1 MPPGAAERRRE
12 GASGGTSVPQMVHA
26 VSRHNAPMTQPDQ
39 RPTSPWAVAAAL
51 LIVYVVWGSTYLAIA
66 VMIQTLPPL
75 VAAGVRY
82 ATAGLLLL
90 TGMAIW
96 RRVRGQPGEK
106 TSRLHWRSAFV
117 IGTLLLVGG
126 NGGVVLAEQRIPSG
140 IAALIVATSPIWM
153 AVFEAIVAGQRPS
166 RLAVAGLAAGAVG
179 VGILVVPLEGM
190 AAIDPLGIG
199 LVAGAAIAWSMGSIY
214 ARRAP
219 LPRSP
224 FQGAGL
230 EMLAGGAVMLGVGL
244 LRGELAAVDP
254 AAFSDASLLAVAYL
268 IVFGSLAA
276 FTAYIWVLHH
286 ASVSVVST
294 YAYVNPVVAV
304 ALGAIV
310 LGEPMTPRT
319 WLAGLI
325 IIGAVV
331 AMVSG
336 RPRDVPQPE
345 GAFETKAEPAA

>member
-1 MPPGAAERRRE
+1 L
-12 GASGGTSVPQMVHA
+12 
-26 VSRHNAPMTQPDQ
+26 SRHNAPVTRPDQ

-90 TGMAIW
+90 AGIAIW
-96 RRVRGQPGEK
+96 RRVRGQPGERP
-106 TSRLHWRSAFV
+106 SRLQWRSALI
-117 IGTLLLVGG
+117 IGTLLLLGG

-153 AVFEAIVAGQRPS
+153 AIFEALVAGQRPS
-166 RLAVAGLAAGAVG
+166 RLALAGLVAGAVG
-179 VGILVVPLEGM
+179 VGILVVPLAGV
-190 AAIDPLGIG
+190 AALDLVGIG
-199 LVAGAAIAWSMGSIY
+199 LVAGAAICWSLGSIY

-230 EMLAGGAVMLGVGL
+230 EMVAGGTVMLGVGL
-244 LRGELAAVDP
+244 LRGELSAVDP
-254 AAFSDASLLAVAYL
+254 ATFSSASLLAVAYL
-268 IVFGSLAA
+268 IVFGSVVA

-286 ASVSVVST
+286 ASISVVST

-310 LGEPMTPRT
+310 LSEPMTPRT
-319 WLAGLI
+319 WLASLI

-336 RPRDVPQPE
+336 RPRDVPEPE
-345 GAFETKAEPAA
+345 AAVEPTAERAA

>member
-1 MPPGAAERRRE
+1 
-12 GASGGTSVPQMVHA
+12 MVLA
-26 VSRHNAPMTQPDQ
+26 LSRHNAPVTRLDP
-39 RPTSPWAVAAAL
+39 RPTSPLAIAAAL

-82 ATAGLLLL
+82 ATAGVLLLV
-90 TGMAIW
+90 GIGIW
-96 RRVRGQPGEK
+96 RRARRQPGERP
-106 TSRLHWRSAFV
+106 SWLHWRSALI
-117 IGTLLLVGG
+117 IGTLLLLGG

-153 AVFEAIVAGQRPS
+153 AILEVLVAGQRPS
-166 RLAVAGLAAGAVG
+166 RLALAGLVAGAVG
-179 VGILVVPLEGM
+179 VGILVVPLEGV
-190 AAIDPLGIG
+190 AALDPVGIG
-199 LVAGAAIAWSMGSIY
+199 LVVGAAICWSLGSIY

-230 EMLAGGAVMLGVGL
+230 EMVAGGTVMLGVGL
-244 LRGELAAVDP
+244 LRGELSTVDP
-254 AAFSDASLLAVAYL
+254 STFSSASLLAVAYL
-268 IVFGSLAA
+268 IAFGSVVA
-276 FTAYIWVLHH
+276 FTAYIWLLHH
-286 ASVSVVST
+286 ASISVVST

-304 ALGAIV
+304 ALGAVV
-310 LGEPMTPRT
+310 LSEPMTPRT
-319 WLAGLI
+319 WLASVI

-336 RPRDVPQPE
+336 RPRDVPEPE
-345 GAFETKAEPAA
+345 AAVEPTAERAA

>member
-1 MPPGAAERRRE
+1 MIR
-12 GASGGTSVPQMVHA
+12 
-26 VSRHNAPMTQPDQ
+26 PDH
-39 RPTSPWAVAAAL
+39 RPASPWAVAGAL

-66 VMIQTLPPL
+66 IMIQTLPPL

-82 ATAGLLLL
+82 ATAGLLLVV
-90 TGMAIW
+90 GIAIW
-96 RRVRGQPGEK
+96 RRLRGQPGERP
-106 TSRLHWRSAFV
+106 TRLQWRSAFI
-117 IGTLLLVGG
+117 IGSLLLLGG

-153 AVFEAIVAGQRPS
+153 AVFEALLAGQRQS
-166 RLAVAGLAAGAVG
+166 RLAVAGLVAGAVG
-179 VGILVVPLEGM
+179 VGILVVPLEGV
-190 AAIDPLGIG
+190 AAIDPIGIA
-199 LVAGAAIAWSMGSIY
+199 LVGAAAISWSVGSIY

-230 EMLAGGAVMLGVGL
+230 EMLAGGAVMLAVGL
-244 LRGELAAVDP
+244 LRGELAGIDP
-254 AAFSDASLLAVAYL
+254 NAFSSASLLAVAYL
-268 IVFGSLAA
+268 IVFGSLVA

-294 YAYVNPVVAV
+294 YAYVNPIVAV
-304 ALGAIV
+304 ALGVIV

-325 IIGAVV
+325 ILGAVV

-345 GAFETKAEPAA
+345 AAVETKPEPTAETEAEPAA

>member
-1 MPPGAAERRRE
+1 
-12 GASGGTSVPQMVHA
+12 
-26 VSRHNAPMTQPDQ
+26 MTQANQ
-39 RPTSPWAVAAAL
+39 RPASPWAVAAAL

-82 ATAGLLLL
+82 ATAGVLLVA
-90 TGMAIW
+90 GIAIW
-96 RRVRGQPGEK
+96 RRIRGQPGERPG
-106 TSRLHWRSAFV
+106 RLHWRSALI
-117 IGTLLLVGG
+117 IGSLLLLGG

-153 AVFEAIVAGQRPS
+153 AIFEALVAGQRPS
-166 RLAVAGLAAGAVG
+166 RLAVTGLVAGAVG
-179 VGILVVPLEGM
+179 VGILVVPLEGVE
-190 AAIDPLGIG
+190 AIDPIGIA
-199 LVAGAAIAWSMGSIY
+199 LVAGAAISWSVGSIY

-230 EMLAGGAVMLGVGL
+230 EMLAGGAVMLAVGL
-244 LRGELAAVDP
+244 LRGELTGVDP
-254 AAFSDASLLAVAYL
+254 DAFSSASLLAVAYL
-268 IVFGSLAA
+268 IVFGSLVA

-294 YAYVNPVVAV
+294 YAYVNPIVAV

-325 IIGAVV
+325 ILGAVV

-336 RPRDVPQPE
+336 RPRGVPEPE
-345 GAFETKAEPAA
+345 PVVEPTTEPAA

>member
-1 MPPGAAERRRE
+1 
-12 GASGGTSVPQMVHA
+12 MVLA
-26 VSRHNAPMTQPDQ
+26 LSRHNAPVTRPDP
-39 RPTSPWAVAAAL
+39 RPTSPLAIAAAL

-82 ATAGLLLL
+82 ATAGVLLLV
-90 TGMAIW
+90 GIGIW
-96 RRVRGQPGEK
+96 RRARRQPGERP
-106 TSRLHWRSAFV
+106 SWLHWRSALI
-117 IGTLLLVGG
+117 IGTLLLLGG

-153 AVFEAIVAGQRPS
+153 AILEVLVAGQRPS
-166 RLAVAGLAAGAVG
+166 RLALAGLVAGAVG
-179 VGILVVPLEGM
+179 VGILVVPLEGV
-190 AAIDPLGIG
+190 AALDPVGIG
-199 LVAGAAIAWSMGSIY
+199 LVVGAAICWSLGSIY

-230 EMLAGGAVMLGVGL
+230 EMVAGGTVMLGVGL
-244 LRGELAAVDP
+244 LRGELSTVDP
-254 AAFSDASLLAVAYL
+254 STFSSASLLAVAYL
-268 IVFGSLAA
+268 IVFGSVVA
-276 FTAYIWVLHH
+276 FTAYIWLLHH
-286 ASVSVVST
+286 ASISVVST

-304 ALGAIV
+304 ALGAVV
-310 LGEPMTPRT
+310 LSEPMTPRT
-319 WLAGLI
+319 WLASVI

-336 RPRDVPQPE
+336 RPRDVPEPE
-345 GAFETKAEPAA
+345 AAVEPTAERAA